1 MHNLYKL
8 TAALL
13 LLLPF
18 SMASL
23 AAESQNTVEPMQGMA
38 QHQGMSMNKNQGM
51 DMSKNQ
57 GMDMSKH
64 QGMDMSKHQGMDM
77 NKGQGADTAKHQGM
91 GMGMM
96 GAMNEEHLRSMQE
109 HILIMHEF
117 SNKILAEKD
126 PAKQAELKNQQ
137 LELMK
142 AHHAQMMQHGQQMKQ
157 NHK

>member
-1 MHNLYKL
+1 MDNLYKS

-13 LLLPF
+13 LLLPV

-23 AAESQNTVEPMQGMA
+23 AAEPQNTVEPMQGMS
-38 QHQGMSMNKNQGM
+38 QHQGMNMNKNQGM
-51 DMSKNQ
+51 DM
-57 GMDMSKH
+57 
-64 QGMDMSKHQGMDM
+64 
-77 NKGQGADTAKHQGM
+77 NKRQAANAAKHQGK

-96 GAMNEEHLRSMQE
+96 GGMNEEHLRSMQE
-109 HILIMHEF
+109 HMLMMHDY

-126 PAKQAELKNQQ
+126 PAKQAQLKNQQ

-157 NHK
+157 EPK